1 VLFELLV
8 RQITLEVLNGD
19 KTENAKNIVKEF
31 FASGTELN
39 KELRLYDLLLKE
51 KYNSE
56 SKAEMFVD
64 TVSQAHSKLN
74 EIKLSKEKYNLIKQ
88 INEKFELEQ
97 FLSSPITNY
106 KVLASIYKVFESK
119 KSENYDIK
127 DVFNSK
133 VTLIENI
140 IARPSIKTNKVE
152 DTKLI
157 ESYKKQDKDLRLLTY
172 KILVETFN
180 KKYTNLNEKQKALK
194 TETDISKQEQLKEE
208 IKQLNSKYTEDKEQ
222 QKVRDSEYVHS
233 LIESRK
239 DLPRPFATGGIVTSP
254 TRALVGEAG
263 PEAVIPLSQLME
275 HFNKTNM
282 ILEQILHKEGYDSN
296 VSTSNQYC
304 FVWSSRWWTYPRNYN
319 VGWSIKAF

>member
-1 VLFELLV
+1 MKKIKHSKVKNTGVLFELLV

-31 FASGTELN
+31 FAAGTELN

-74 EIKLSKEKYNLIKQ
+74 EVKLSKEKYSLIKQ

-140 IARPSIKTNKVE
+140 IARPSTKTNKVE

-157 ESYKKQDKDLRLLTY
+157 ETYKQQDKDLRLLTY

-180 KKYTNLNEKQKALK
+180 KKYTNLDSKQKNL
-194 TETDISKQEQLKEE
+194 LKEY
-208 IKQLNSKYTEDKEQ
+208 INNISNTSKFKDYISVELPNI
-222 QKVRDSEYVHS
+222 VSE
-233 LIESRK
+233 LK
-239 DLPRPFATGGIVTSP
+239 
-254 TRALVGEAG
+254 
-263 PEAVIPLSQLME
+263 
-275 HFNKTNM
+275 
-282 ILEQILHKEGYDSN
+282 
-296 VSTSNQYC
+296 
-304 FVWSSRWWTYPRNYN
+304 
-319 VGWSIKAF
+319 SIKAKVEDKVTTIKLSETISVLEKMKMGKSVSDNQVSSIMLSYELIKELKSKVK

>member
-1 VLFELLV
+1 MKKIKHSKVKNTGVLFELLV

-74 EIKLSKEKYNLIKQ
+74 ENKLAKEKYNLIKQ

-127 DVFNSK
+127 DIFNSK
-133 VTLIENI
+133 ITLIENI
-140 IARPSIKTNKVE
+140 ISRPTSNKVE
-152 DTKLI
+152 PVSDSTKLI
-157 ESYKKQDKDLRLLTY
+157 ETYKQQDKDLRLLTY

-180 KKYTNLNEKQKALK
+180 KKYTNLDEKQKGLLKEYINNMSNTSKFKDYLAVELPQIVKELK
-194 TETDISKQEQLKEE
+194 TIKSKISDKVTTIKLSETISVLEKMK
-208 IKQLNSKYTEDKEQ
+208 I
-222 QKVRDSEYVHS
+222 
-233 LIESRK
+233 
-239 DLPRPFATGGIVTSP
+239 G
-254 TRALVGEAG
+254 
-263 PEAVIPLSQLME
+263 
-275 HFNKTNM
+275 KTVSDN
-282 ILEQILHKEGYDSN
+282 N
-296 VSTSNQYC
+296 VS
-304 FVWSSRWWTYPRNYN
+304 
-319 VGWSIKAF
+319 SIMLSYELIKELKSKVNGK

>member
-1 VLFELLV
+1 MKKIKHSKVKNTGVLFELLV

-19 KTENAKNIVKEF
+19 KTENAKNIVREF
-31 FASGTELN
+31 FAAGTELN

-74 EIKLSKEKYNLIKQ
+74 EGKLSKEKYNLIKQ

-119 KSENYDIK
+119 KSQNYDIK

-140 IARPSIKTNKVE
+140 IARPSTKTNKVE

-157 ESYKKQDKDLRLLTY
+157 ETYKQQDKDLRLLTY

-180 KKYTNLNEKQKALK
+180 KKYTNLDSNQKNL
-194 TETDISKQEQLKEE
+194 LKEY
-208 IKQLNSKYTEDKEQ
+208 INNISNTSKF
-222 QKVRDSEYVHS
+222 
-233 LIESRK
+233 K
-239 DLPRPFATGGIVTSP
+239 DYLSVELPKIV
-254 TRALVGEAG
+254 AEL
-263 PEAVIPLSQLME
+263 
-275 HFNKTNM
+275 K
-282 ILEQILHKEGYDSN
+282 
-296 VSTSNQYC
+296 
-304 FVWSSRWWTYPRNYN
+304 
-319 VGWSIKAF
+319 SIKAKIQDKVTTIKLSETISILEKMKMGKSISDGQVSSIMLSYELIKELKSKLK

>member
-1 VLFELLV
+1 MKKIKHSKVKNTGVLFELLV

-74 EIKLSKEKYNLIKQ
+74 EGKLAKEKYNLIKQ

-157 ESYKKQDKDLRLLTY
+157 ESYKQQDKDLRLLTY

-180 KKYTNLNEKQKALK
+180 KKYTNLDSNQKNL
-194 TETDISKQEQLKEE
+194 LKEY
-208 IKQLNSKYTEDKEQ
+208 INNISNTSKF
-222 QKVRDSEYVHS
+222 
-233 LIESRK
+233 K
-239 DLPRPFATGGIVTSP
+239 DYLSVELPKIV
-254 TRALVGEAG
+254 AEL
-263 PEAVIPLSQLME
+263 
-275 HFNKTNM
+275 K
-282 ILEQILHKEGYDSN
+282 
-296 VSTSNQYC
+296 
-304 FVWSSRWWTYPRNYN
+304 
-319 VGWSIKAF
+319 SIKAKIQDKVTTIKLSETISVLEKMKIGKSISDGQVSSIMLSYELIKELKSKLK

>member
-1 VLFELLV
+1 MKKIKHSKVKNTGVLFELLV

-74 EIKLSKEKYNLIKQ
+74 EGKLAKEKYNLIKQ

-127 DVFNSK
+127 DIFNSK

-157 ESYKKQDKDLRLLTY
+157 ESYKQQDKDLRLLTY

-180 KKYTNLNEKQKALK
+180 KKYTNLDSKQKNL
-194 TETDISKQEQLKEE
+194 LKEY
-208 IKQLNSKYTEDKEQ
+208 INNISNTSKFKDYLSVELPNI
-222 QKVRDSEYVHS
+222 VSE
-233 LIESRK
+233 LK
-239 DLPRPFATGGIVTSP
+239 
-254 TRALVGEAG
+254 
-263 PEAVIPLSQLME
+263 
-275 HFNKTNM
+275 
-282 ILEQILHKEGYDSN
+282 
-296 VSTSNQYC
+296 
-304 FVWSSRWWTYPRNYN
+304 
-319 VGWSIKAF
+319 SIKAKIEDKVTTIKLSETISVLEKMKMGKSVSDNQVSSIMLSYELIKELKSKVK

>member
-1 VLFELLV
+1 MKKIKHSKVKNTGVLFELLV

-19 KTENAKNIVKEF
+19 KTENAKNIVREF
-31 FASGTELN
+31 FAAGTELN

-140 IARPSIKTNKVE
+140 IARPSTKTNKIE

-157 ESYKKQDKDLRLLTY
+157 ETYKQQDKDLRLLTY

-180 KKYTNLNEKQKALK
+180 KKYTNLDSKQKNLLKEYINNISNTSKFKDYLSIELPNIVSELK
-194 TETDISKQEQLKEE
+194 TIKSK
-208 IKQLNSKYTEDKEQ
+208 IEDKVTTIKLSETISVLEKMKMGKSVSDNQ
-222 QKVRDSEYVHS
+222 VSSIMLSYELIKELKSKV
-233 LIESRK
+233 K
-239 DLPRPFATGGIVTSP
+239 
-254 TRALVGEAG
+254 
-263 PEAVIPLSQLME
+263 
-275 HFNKTNM
+275 
-282 ILEQILHKEGYDSN
+282 
-296 VSTSNQYC
+296 
-304 FVWSSRWWTYPRNYN
+304 
-319 VGWSIKAF
+319 

>member
-19 KTENAKNIVKEF
+19 KTENAKNIVREF
-31 FASGTELN
+31 FAAGTELN

-74 EIKLSKEKYNLIKQ
+74 ESKLSKEKYNLIKQ

-140 IARPSIKTNKVE
+140 IARPSAKTNKIE

-157 ESYKKQDKDLRLLTY
+157 ETYKQQDKDLRLLTY

-180 KKYTNLNEKQKALK
+180 KKYTNLDAKQKNL
-194 TETDISKQEQLKEE
+194 LKEYINNISNTSKFKDYLSVE
-208 IKQLNSKYTEDKEQ
+208 LPNIVSELKSIKSKIEDKVTTI
-222 QKVRDSEYVHS
+222 KLSETISVLEKMKMGKSISDNQVSSIMLSYE
-233 LIESRK
+233 LI
-239 DLPRPFATGGIVTSP
+239 
-254 TRALVGEAG
+254 
-263 PEAVIPLSQLME
+263 
-275 HFNKTNM
+275 
-282 ILEQILHKEGYDSN
+282 KELKS
-296 VSTSNQYC
+296 
-304 FVWSSRWWTYPRNYN
+304 
-319 VGWSIKAF
+319 KLK

>member
-1 VLFELLV
+1 MKKIKHSKVKNTGVLFELLV

-31 FASGTELN
+31 FAAGTELN

-74 EIKLSKEKYNLIKQ
+74 EGKLIKEKYNLIKK

-119 KSENYDIK
+119 NSENYDIK
-127 DVFNSK
+127 DIFNSK

-140 IARPSIKTNKVE
+140 ISRPPLVKTNKTE
-152 DTKLI
+152 DSKLI
-157 ESYKKQDKDLRLLTY
+157 ETYKQQDKDLRLLTY

-180 KKYTNLNEKQKALK
+180 KKYTNLDEKQKGLLKEYINNMSNTSKFKDYLAVELPQIVKELK
-194 TETDISKQEQLKEE
+194 TIKSKISDKVTTIKLSETISVLEKMK
-208 IKQLNSKYTEDKEQ
+208 I
-222 QKVRDSEYVHS
+222 
-233 LIESRK
+233 
-239 DLPRPFATGGIVTSP
+239 G
-254 TRALVGEAG
+254 
-263 PEAVIPLSQLME
+263 
-275 HFNKTNM
+275 KTVSDN
-282 ILEQILHKEGYDSN
+282 N
-296 VSTSNQYC
+296 VSSIMLSYELIKELK
-304 FVWSSRWWTYPRNYN
+304 SKIN
-319 VGWSIKAF
+319 VK

>member
-1 VLFELLV
+1 MKKIKHSKVKNTGVLFELLV

-19 KTENAKNIVKEF
+19 KTENAKNIVREF
-31 FASGTELN
+31 FAAGTELN

-74 EIKLSKEKYNLIKQ
+74 ETKLSKEKYNLIKQ

-133 VTLIENI
+133 ITLIENI

-157 ESYKKQDKDLRLLTY
+157 ESYKQQDKDLRLLTY

-180 KKYTNLNEKQKALK
+180 KKYTNLDSKQKNL
-194 TETDISKQEQLKEE
+194 LKEY
-208 IKQLNSKYTEDKEQ
+208 INNISNTSKFKDYISVELPNI
-222 QKVRDSEYVHS
+222 VSE
-233 LIESRK
+233 LK
-239 DLPRPFATGGIVTSP
+239 
-254 TRALVGEAG
+254 
-263 PEAVIPLSQLME
+263 
-275 HFNKTNM
+275 
-282 ILEQILHKEGYDSN
+282 
-296 VSTSNQYC
+296 
-304 FVWSSRWWTYPRNYN
+304 
-319 VGWSIKAF
+319 SIKSKIQDKVTTIKLSETISVLEKMKMSKTVSDSQVSSIMLSYELIKELKSKVK

>member
-1 VLFELLV
+1 MKKIKHSKVKNTGVLFELLV

-19 KTENAKNIVKEF
+19 KTENAKNIVREF
-31 FASGTELN
+31 FAAGTELN

-74 EIKLSKEKYNLIKQ
+74 ESKLSKEKYNLIKQ

-140 IARPSIKTNKVE
+140 IARPSAKTNKIE
-152 DTKLI
+152 DNKLI
-157 ESYKKQDKDLRLLTY
+157 ETYKQQDKDLRLLTY

-180 KKYTNLNEKQKALK
+180 KKYTNLDSKQKNL
-194 TETDISKQEQLKEE
+194 LKEYINNISNTSKFKDYLSVE
-208 IKQLNSKYTEDKEQ
+208 LPNIVSELKSIKSKIEDKVTTIKLSETISVLEKMKMGKSVSDNQ
-222 QKVRDSEYVHS
+222 VSSIMLSYELIKELKSKV
-233 LIESRK
+233 
-239 DLPRPFATGGIVTSP
+239 
-254 TRALVGEAG
+254 
-263 PEAVIPLSQLME
+263 
-275 HFNKTNM
+275 N
-282 ILEQILHKEGYDSN
+282 
-296 VSTSNQYC
+296 
-304 FVWSSRWWTYPRNYN
+304 
-319 VGWSIKAF
+319 

>member
-1 VLFELLV
+1 MKKIKHSKVKNTGVLFELLV

-74 EIKLSKEKYNLIKQ
+74 EGKLIKEKYNLIKK

-119 KSENYDIK
+119 NSENYDIK
-127 DVFNSK
+127 DIFNSK

-140 IARPSIKTNKVE
+140 ISRPPLVKTNKTE
-152 DTKLI
+152 DFKLI
-157 ESYKKQDKDLRLLTY
+157 ETYKQQDKDLRLLTY

-180 KKYTNLNEKQKALK
+180 KKYTNLDEKQKGL
-194 TETDISKQEQLKEE
+194 LKEYINNMSNTTKFKDYLAVE
-208 IKQLNSKYTEDKEQ
+208 LPQIVKELKAIKSKISDKVTTI
-222 QKVRDSEYVHS
+222 KLSETISV
-233 LIESRK
+233 LEKMKI
-239 DLPRPFATGGIVTSP
+239 G
-254 TRALVGEAG
+254 
-263 PEAVIPLSQLME
+263 
-275 HFNKTNM
+275 KTVSDN
-282 ILEQILHKEGYDSN
+282 N
-296 VSTSNQYC
+296 VSSIMLSYELIKELK
-304 FVWSSRWWTYPRNYN
+304 SKIN
-319 VGWSIKAF
+319 VK

>member
-1 VLFELLV
+1 MKKIKHSKVKNTGVLFELLV

-74 EIKLSKEKYNLIKQ
+74 EGKLAKEKYNLIKQ

-140 IARPSIKTNKVE
+140 IARPSTKTNKIE

-157 ESYKKQDKDLRLLTY
+157 ESYKQQDKDLRLLTY

-180 KKYTNLNEKQKALK
+180 KKYTNLDSNQKNL
-194 TETDISKQEQLKEE
+194 LKEY
-208 IKQLNSKYTEDKEQ
+208 INNISNTSKF
-222 QKVRDSEYVHS
+222 
-233 LIESRK
+233 K
-239 DLPRPFATGGIVTSP
+239 DYLSVELPKIV
-254 TRALVGEAG
+254 AEL
-263 PEAVIPLSQLME
+263 
-275 HFNKTNM
+275 K
-282 ILEQILHKEGYDSN
+282 
-296 VSTSNQYC
+296 
-304 FVWSSRWWTYPRNYN
+304 
-319 VGWSIKAF
+319 SIKAKIQDKVTTIKLSETISILEKMKIGKSITDGQVSSIMLSYELIKELKSKLK

>member
-1 VLFELLV
+1 MKKIKHSKVKNTGVLFELLV

-19 KTENAKNIVKEF
+19 KTENAKHIVKEF
-31 FASGTELN
+31 FAAGTELN

-74 EIKLSKEKYNLIKQ
+74 EGKLAKEKYNLIKQ

-127 DVFNSK
+127 DIFNSK

-140 IARPSIKTNKVE
+140 IARPSTKTNKIE

-157 ESYKKQDKDLRLLTY
+157 ESYKQQDKDLRLLTY

-180 KKYTNLNEKQKALK
+180 KKYTNLDASQKNL
-194 TETDISKQEQLKEE
+194 LKEY
-208 IKQLNSKYTEDKEQ
+208 INNISNTSKFKDYLSVELPKI
-222 QKVRDSEYVHS
+222 VSE
-233 LIESRK
+233 LK
-239 DLPRPFATGGIVTSP
+239 
-254 TRALVGEAG
+254 
-263 PEAVIPLSQLME
+263 
-275 HFNKTNM
+275 
-282 ILEQILHKEGYDSN
+282 
-296 VSTSNQYC
+296 
-304 FVWSSRWWTYPRNYN
+304 
-319 VGWSIKAF
+319 SIKSKIQDKVTTIKLSETISVLEKMKIGKTVSDGQVSSIMLSYELIKELKSKVNVK

>member
-1 VLFELLV
+1 MKKIKHSKVKNTGVLFELLV

-64 TVSQAHSKLN
+64 TVSQAHAKLN
-74 EIKLSKEKYNLIKQ
+74 EGKLVKEKYNLIKQ

-127 DVFNSK
+127 DIFNSK

-140 IARPSIKTNKVE
+140 IARPSTKTNKIE
-152 DTKLI
+152 DNKLI
-157 ESYKKQDKDLRLLTY
+157 ESYKQQDKDLRLLTY

-180 KKYTNLNEKQKALK
+180 KKYTNLDSNQKNL
-194 TETDISKQEQLKEE
+194 LKEY
-208 IKQLNSKYTEDKEQ
+208 INNISNTSKF
-222 QKVRDSEYVHS
+222 
-233 LIESRK
+233 K
-239 DLPRPFATGGIVTSP
+239 DYLSVELPKIV
-254 TRALVGEAG
+254 AEL
-263 PEAVIPLSQLME
+263 
-275 HFNKTNM
+275 K
-282 ILEQILHKEGYDSN
+282 
-296 VSTSNQYC
+296 
-304 FVWSSRWWTYPRNYN
+304 
-319 VGWSIKAF
+319 SIKAKIQDKVTTIKLSETISVLEKMKIGKSISDGQVSSIMLSYELIKELKSKVK